1 MKSQNSYGQL
11 RNASSQQTAPALPYP
26 GIYLKAIIGG
36 KAKKGSGLT
45 EKETACQQRKL
56 AEAMVLGQE
65 KERTRLGHE
74 LHDNVNQILAVS
86 KLFLGMVKPGDDE
99 SNALKRKVGEYLD
112 SAVNEIRNLSHGLV
126 VPNFNKTGLVG
137 SFNKILNDIAMVNA
151 FEIAFDYDEKIEL
164 LDDSKKI
171 TLLRILQEQIKNII
185 KYSRATKVNVELCLV
200 RNKALLRIRDNGVG
214 FDARVSRRGIGLSN
228 IYDRIELYNGSVN
241 LETAPG
247 KGCDLSV
254 TLPAKNK

>member
-11 RNASSQQTAPALPYP
+11 RNASTPQTSPALSYP
-26 GIYLKAIIGG
+26 GMHLKAIIGG
-36 KAKKGSGLT
+36 KAKKNSGLA
-45 EKETACQQRKL
+45 EKDRVCQLKKL
-56 AEAMVLGQE
+56 EEAMVLGQE

-86 KLFLGMVKPGDDE
+86 KLFLGMLRTGDDE
-99 SNALKRKVGEYLD
+99 SNELKRKVGEYLD

-137 SFNKILNDIAMVNA
+137 SFNKILNDIAMVNP
-151 FEIAFDYDEKIEL
+151 FEVAFDYDEKIESL
-164 LDDSKKI
+164 NDSKKI

-214 FDARVSRRGIGLSN
+214 FDARASRKGIGLSN
-228 IYDRIELYNGSVN
+228 IYDRIELFNGCVN

-247 KGCDLSV
+247 KGCDLMV
-254 TLPAKNK
+254 TLPAKDK